1 MEEYPASKRDRRR
14 HNMALRLRQLDGAFE
29 SERDIHYNEMLH
41 SLQASLYA
49 LHQGT
54 NPEFLERLADL
65 EERRDNR
72 LTELYLWERYQ
83 TEQAQKQY
91 DEEQETA
98 NAEYE
103 HTMQLVKE
111 KLRARLETYRKRLSE
126 DRALLDVANDHSFF
140 LASATAVGGALGGGA
155 AGVGGAGSSAG
166 SRLDRGLLS
175 ASDRRSLRRRD
186 FGDDLSGLSGNE
198 GTAGGRSTRRA
209 RNANDSDADTGT
221 DRRDLDSVLK
231 DLDAPPTRHVTKSY
245 QGVKTLRF
253 EEGLADLAMI
263 RDQVKR
269 TKWR

>member
-1 MEEYPASKRDRRR
+1 
-14 HNMALRLRQLDGAFE
+14 MALRLRQLDGAFE

-41 SLQASLYA
+41 TLQTSLYA

-65 EERRDNR
+65 EEHRDNR

-91 DEEQETA
+91 EEEKEQA

-111 KLRARLETYRKRLSE
+111 KLRARLESYRKRLSE
-126 DRALLDVANDHSFF
+126 DRALLDVANDHAFF
-140 LASATAVGGALGGGA
+140 LTAASAVGGGMNGSGA
-155 AGVGGAGSSAG
+155 SASG
-166 SRLDRGLLS
+166 RLDRAFLS
-175 ASDRRSLRRRD
+175 ASDRRSLRRRE
-186 FGDDLSGLSGNE
+186 FTEDLSGLSGNE
-198 GTAGGRSTRRA
+198 GGTATGGRSSRRA
-209 RNANDSDADTGT
+209 RNATNSDAETGT
-221 DRRDLDSVLK
+221 DRGDLDSVLK
-231 DLDAPPTRHVTKSY
+231 DLDAPPARHVTKSY

-253 EEGLADLAMI
+253 EDGLADLAAI

-269 TKWR
+269 AKWR